1 MTWNVSRITSYNVC
15 YTKLLRYQKLIELR
29 KQLPVMVYGNYQP
42 LFAEHP
48 QVFAYERRLDGQRV
62 VVINNF
68 GTQSLELDLP
78 AELQG
83 LQGECLIS
91 NYGPRSELG
100 QFLSL
105 EPYESFAIL
114 VGKA

>member
-1 MTWNVSRITSYNVC
+1 MYAIRSYYV
-15 YTKLLRYQKLIELR
+15 
-29 KQLPVMVYGNYQP
+29 
-42 LFAEHP
+42 
-48 QVFAYERRLDGQRV
+48 AYERRLGDQRV

-68 GTQSLELDLP
+68 GGESLELDLP

-83 LQGECLIS
+83 LKGECLIS
-91 NYGPRSELG
+91 NYGPHSDLCKL
-100 QFLSL
+100 LSL